1 MDKAADQ
8 PQEMSARYRVL
19 IIHYNMA
26 GPNLNEII
34 LDLKSFSSS
43 WQDHT
48 RQTRQIHN
56 WEDKITLSLCVC
68 HCFTAFH
75 FMVLKLA
82 AGLYKVT
89 HPICSILHT
98 FYHFK
103 IPIFLNVMMVIIIMF
118 TAPYMLQM
126 PHSMFICMQHENGSI
141 FSKCW
146 VGVLIFIS
154 SIWSPKYMPPFS
166 RNRHEIPLYADRV
179 IAVSVEGEK
188 IKVFLL
194 G

>member
-1 MDKAADQ
+1 MRLFWTSS
-8 PQEMSARYRVL
+8 PSAPL
-19 IIHYNMA
+19 
-26 GPNLNEII
+26 
-34 LDLKSFSSS
+34 
-43 WQDHT
+43 
-48 RQTRQIHN
+48 
-56 WEDKITLSLCVC
+56 DKITHTKQDKFITVRTKSLWWVCVCVC

-98 FYHFK
+98 FCHFK
-103 IPIFLNVMMVIIIMF
+103 IPIFLNVTMVIIIMF
-118 TAPYMLQM
+118 TAPYMLQL
-126 PHSMFICMQHENGSI
+126 PRSVCICMQHGNGSI

-146 VGVLIFIS
+146 VGVLIVIS
-154 SIWSPKYMPPFS
+154 SVLSPKYMPPFS
-166 RNRHEIPLYADRV
+166 RHRHEITLYADGV
-179 IAVSVEGEK
+179 IAISIEGKK